1 MIVDDEEIV
10 RIILSEN
17 VKKMIENIE
26 VLTALNGQEGLDL
39 FLSRNQYK
47 HQNNINL
54 IITDIEMKPLK
65 GH

>member
-26 VLTALNGQEGLDL
+26 VLTALNG
-39 FLSRNQYK
+39 
-47 HQNNINL
+47 
-54 IITDIEMKPLK
+54 
-65 GH
+65 